1 MARVTDIYPQLGA
14 IPALLRS
21 RQPGN
26 PMNSVQA
33 ISRVQSMVDSVR
45 ISEEARV
52 GASVLNGGDTSMSPL
67 VFAVTGALTSLMNII
82 FQGEI
87 ERQKNNTKANA
98 ETAKLALPAR

>member
-1 MARVTDIYPQLGA
+1 MSRVTQIHPQLAA

-26 PMNSVQA
+26 PMSSVQA
-33 ISRVQSMVDSVR
+33 ISQVQSIVDRTRV
-45 ISEEARV
+45 IEESRV
-52 GASVLNGGDTSMSPL
+52 GASILNGGDTSTSPL
-67 VFAVTGALTSLMNII
+67 ILAVTGALTALMNII
-82 FQGEI
+82 FQSEV